1 MSIKKNV
8 WVLIG
13 FFTILGILL
22 RVLDGP
28 ILTPSIQ
35 SLYLSGKIDT
45 QQVLYLRVGAAI
57 LLTILG
63 TILFFKFCKLHFEWK
78 DLVYAASILAGYTC
92 LMILLIQVFRDG
104 FVLDYKIWLLYTPVE
119 GFMSLTYLLSGHGQH
134 TVAFLFAKHLSSL
147 CNIAVRNQTAKTGYL
162 ILGSKKVSS
171 KI

>member
-22 RVLDGP
+22 RMLDGP

-35 SLYLSGKIDT
+35 SLYLSGKLDT

-92 LMILLIQVFRDG
+92 LMILLIQVFQDG

-119 GFMSLTYLLSGHGQH
+119 GFMSLTYLLSGHGYDLNN
-134 TVAFLFAKHLSSL
+134 TPLLSFLPS
-147 CNIAVRNQTAKTGYL
+147 
-162 ILGSKKVSS
+162 ILAPYAILLFGIKQRKQDT
-171 KI
+171 